1 MTIDPAQIYRLD
13 DDNALSGQTVVHD
26 EYGIRYVLVSPPWK
40 IDGSTEAS
48 PLLPLAEGGQGATY
62 LTENPNVILKF
73 AKFNG
78 KFITKQCDIEEYKR
92 RVRYISTLPLPHTNN
107 ITVPETFT
115 QGYAG
120 YRMIFLDGLC
130 SINDFFMSKA
140 LPDEVRPAYIMDN
153 KSGYRLWN
161 YLLTGALAH
170 RLIILGKAAIILER
184 LHAHGVS
191 YGDISLNNIFL
202 PRNQSETE
210 VWFIDPDNMVEEGEP
225 RWSQCIGTDPYCSPE
240 ICNNECCNLATD
252 TFSFAELAFH
262 LLADRHPFHGKAYN
276 ESNLFVEEKND
287 PRSFS
292 WICDPGDETN
302 HVDLFLSTEKL
313 FSSELMKLFW
323 QTFVA
328 GKEVSECRPPMSLWA
343 TFFFKEL
350 DELLYCPHCGMSFL
364 IADDDANITCPVC
377 KSLLAG
383 YVRFTVYT
391 INGNHELWRIRKH
404 IAMDTPVSGAVQ
416 RRAVAPFGA
425 DDYDQDIFFYSFEE
439 RQMTVQKL
447 HVSNFELFFYD
458 SEGHPQEIG
467 AERVRLPLD
476 KLQSGYFISKIQ
488 RFGITVSRK
497 IVCRIF
503 GEGIQK

>member
-170 RLIILGKAAIILER
+170 SLII
-184 LHAHGVS
+184 
-191 YGDISLNNIFL
+191 
-202 PRNQSETE
+202 
-210 VWFIDPDNMVEEGEP
+210 
-225 RWSQCIGTDPYCSPE
+225 
-240 ICNNECCNLATD
+240 
-252 TFSFAELAFH
+252 
-262 LLADRHPFHGKAYN
+262 
-276 ESNLFVEEKND
+276 
-287 PRSFS
+287 
-292 WICDPGDETN
+292 
-302 HVDLFLSTEKL
+302 
-313 FSSELMKLFW
+313 
-323 QTFVA
+323 
-328 GKEVSECRPPMSLWA
+328 
-343 TFFFKEL
+343 
-350 DELLYCPHCGMSFL
+350 
-364 IADDDANITCPVC
+364 
-377 KSLLAG
+377 
-383 YVRFTVYT
+383 
-391 INGNHELWRIRKH
+391 
-404 IAMDTPVSGAVQ
+404 
-416 RRAVAPFGA
+416 
-425 DDYDQDIFFYSFEE
+425 
-439 RQMTVQKL
+439 
-447 HVSNFELFFYD
+447 
-458 SEGHPQEIG
+458 
-467 AERVRLPLD
+467 
-476 KLQSGYFISKIQ
+476 
-488 RFGITVSRK
+488 
-497 IVCRIF
+497 
-503 GEGIQK
+503 